1 MANRDNEFSVN
12 SLSDP
17 RLRAGEWEVREAPL
31 HVARRLIEM
40 FHYAHGSSKTAVY
53 VHGLYRRG
61 EDTVYGVA
69 QWLPPTRVACESVN
83 RKEWKRVLSLS
94 RLVVR
99 PDVPKNAAS
108 FLIAR
113 SIKLIR
119 ADRRF
124 ASLVTYADESQ
135 GHTGAIYRAT
145 NWRYIGRTGPYIR
158 WEDPLT
164 GRQVAAQAT
173 KTRTVKEML
182 ALGYEKTGRFY
193 KHKFI
198 LHLDV

>member
-1 MANRDNEFSVN
+1 MAIRDNEFSIN
-12 SLSDP
+12 SLSDS
-17 RLRAGEWEVREAPL
+17 RLRAKEWEVREAPL
-31 HVARRLIEM
+31 SEARRLIEM

-53 VHGLYRRG
+53 VHGLYRRR
-61 EDTVYGVA
+61 ENTLYGVA

-83 RKEWKRVLSLS
+83 REQWRKVLSLS

-108 FLIAR
+108 FLIGG

-124 ASLVTYADESQ
+124 VSLVTYADEAQ
-135 GHTGAIYRAT
+135 GHTGAIYVAT
-145 NWRYIGRTGPYIR
+145 NWRYVGRTGPYSR

-173 KTRTVKEML
+173 KTRTVKEMK

-193 KHKFI
+193 KHKFVF
-198 LHLDV
+198 HLDV